1 MPFGTDHIPN
11 KEALMRF
18 VDSEQGKALL
28 GQLNRSD
35 PEMIKSAV
43 AKASAGDIRGAMSIL
58 RTLLG
63 SGDDHS
69 EKEESHGK

>member
-18 VDSEQGKALL
+18 VDSDLGKALL

-35 PEMIKSAV
+35 PEKIKSA
-43 AKASAGDIRGAMSIL
+43 AEKASAGDISGAMSIL
-58 RTLLG
+58 RTLL
-63 SGDDHS
+63 SSNDDNGN
-69 EKEESHGK
+69 KEAAHGK

>member
-58 RTLLG
+58 RTLLV

-69 EKEESHGK
+69 EKEETHGK